1 MDNIVL
7 QNINRS
13 SLAENEKSHLKSIA
27 KSLLIN
33 GVPVILDIHQARL
46 LFGIDGEIGI
56 FVHKHCVQYSV
67 LKKNKEERIIYQPSY
82 KLKKIQRW
90 IVNNILSKIIIS
102 ESCHAFVPGRSIL
115 SNAKVHVHE
124 NPFWIYKTD
133 IINFFGEINFL
144 SVQDIFVSV
153 GYSQNV
159 SEFLTSLCMYD
170 GVLAQGFPTSPVISN
185 IVLSNFDEDLDAI
198 SKKYNFVYSRYA
210 DDITVSGT
218 QLKNKD
224 IEKIKN
230 IITYKLHSLGFEINR
245 NKTKFFG
252 YKADKKV
259 TGVVIKNGQLF
270 CPQKYKKLLNKEI
283 YYINKYGVDSHLIHN
298 EKTLISNYI
307 GYLYGYA
314 GYIKMIEPDV
324 GDEYVKKLNSI
335 FWDSNFEQDP
345 S

>member
-1 MDNIVL
+1 MDNIVF

-13 SLAENEKSHLKSIA
+13 SLTDNEKNHLTIIA
-27 KSLLIN
+27 SSLIIK
-33 GVPVILDIHQARL
+33 GVPVIFDIHQVRL

-56 FVHKHCVQYSV
+56 FVQKNCAKYSI
-67 LKKNKEERIIYQPSY
+67 LKKNRDERTIYQPSY

-90 IVNNILSKIIIS
+90 IVSNILSKIKIS
-102 ESCHAFVPGRSIL
+102 KSCHAFVPEKSIL
-115 SNAKVHVHE
+115 TNAKAHVHE
-124 NPFWIYKTD
+124 DPFWIYKTD
-133 IINFFGEINFL
+133 IINFFGEINFIT
-144 SVQDIFVSV
+144 VKDIFFSV
-153 GYSQNV
+153 GYSQDV
-159 SEFLTSLCMYD
+159 SEILTSLCMYD
-170 GVLAQGFPTSPVISN
+170 GVLAQGFPTSPIISN
-185 IVLSNFDEDLDAI
+185 IVLSNFDEELDVI
-198 SKKYNFVYSRYA
+198 SQRYNFVYSRYA
-210 DDITVSGT
+210 DDITISGT
-218 QLKNKD
+218 QLRNKD

-230 IITYKLHSLGFEINR
+230 IITYKLHHLGFEINK

-252 YKADKKV
+252 FKADKKV

-270 CPQKYKKLLNKEI
+270 CPQKYKKLLNKEL

-335 FWDSNFEQDP
+335 FWISNSEQAP